1 MTSSFE
7 GNLVEWKVSDGDEVS
22 EGDAIATIEAM
33 KMESS
38 IKAPKSGTISLQAKA
53 GDRLTPETVIAT
65 ID

>member
-1 MTSSFE
+1 MCIRDS
-7 GNLVEWKVSDGDEVS
+7 
-22 EGDAIATIEAM
+22 IEAM